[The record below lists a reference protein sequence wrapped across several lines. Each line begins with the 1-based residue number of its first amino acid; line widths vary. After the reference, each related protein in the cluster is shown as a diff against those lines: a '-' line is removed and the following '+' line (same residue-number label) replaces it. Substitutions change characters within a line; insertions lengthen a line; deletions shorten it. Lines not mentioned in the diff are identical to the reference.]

1 MCFPCCSKY
10 ECIIGVL
17 SAFCK
22 SRRYICC
29 TQRTRC
35 SKEVEQSQK
44 AIQLLG
50 GELIEIKQIEIP
62 HTDLEHKIVL
72 IKKIVQTPAKY
83 PRKAGKPVKSPIQ

>member
-1 MCFPCCSKY
+1 MN
-10 ECIIGVL
+10 VL
-17 SAFCK
+17 LEYCLPFVKVGGIFAALK
-22 SRRYICC
+22 GRDA
-29 TQRTRC
+29 Q
-35 SKEVEQSQK
+35 KEVEQSQK